1 MSNSRSARGH
11 HRGLAGRTRRAA
23 AKGQEKTRAVGPDE
37 KLIRRM
43 LDKVGARPVG
53 HAEPPADVGPP
64 PPAAPPTRQPRPVAP
79 APDWPPTST
88 RRQISATGAGRL
100 PPPGRTIVLTGDR
113 DEAGSTAPA
122 PETEDKTA
130 ATAGPRAADP
140 DSLVEDYRS
149 EERSQRGSAPAATT
163 GPTESARVRKSPA
176 QRALNAADDPNL
188 RILAFNGTA
197 AAVGYLTPLVEVFGR
212 FLPYADQAARG
223 VFALLLA
230 AAGAGIGWRATGYP
244 AVKKVFGDTTPFVRL
259 SGTAGLAELGRRLA
273 PLPVNW
279 LNSKGADHGLG
290 ANAVSLVLTAL
301 GICGGLWWF
310 IDRRTR
316 RWHWTARWL
325 LRVPLASALLACAL
339 YTT

>member
-1 MSNSRSARGH
+1 
-11 HRGLAGRTRRAA
+11 
-23 AKGQEKTRAVGPDE
+23 
-37 KLIRRM
+37 M

-53 HAEPPADVGPP
+53 HAEPPADAGPP
-64 PPAAPPTRQPRPVAP
+64 PPAAPPAQPTRAVAP
-79 APDWPPTST
+79 DPNWPPTTT
-88 RRQISATGAGRL
+88 RRQISATGADRL
-100 PPPGRTIVLTGDR
+100 PPPGRTIALTGDR
-113 DEAGSTAPA
+113 EEADSTAPA
-122 PETEDKTA
+122 PEAEDKTA
-130 ATAGPRAADP
+130 AEAGPRAAEP
-140 DSLVEDYRS
+140 DSTVENHRAG
-149 EERSQRGSAPAATT
+149 ECPPTGSTPA
-163 GPTESARVRKSPA
+163 TEPAEPARVRKSPT
-176 QRALNAADDPNL
+176 QRALDAADDPNL

-197 AAVGYLTPLVEVFGR
+197 AAVGYLTPLVELFGR

-230 AAGAGIGWRATGYP
+230 AAGAWIGWRATGDP
-244 AVKKVFGDTTPFVRL
+244 AVKKVFGDTTPLIRL
-259 SGTAGLAELGRRLA
+259 SGTAGLAEIGRRLA

-279 LNSKGADHGLG
+279 LNSKGADYGLG